1 MSSNRLLLTIPLLVF
16 LGFGYFF
23 VAGIFNS
30 KNNELPSQFIGR
42 EAPNLNLEPFPGS
55 PIPNQE
61 DLTLNGVKLVN
72 YWASWCTPCR
82 AEHPSLQYLAE
93 LGIPIIGINYKD
105 EEEHALGFLAELGNP
120 FQLIGSDPKGRTAVE
135 WGVYGIPET
144 FIVNGE
150 GKVTF
155 RFPGPITQRV
165 LNDLILAE
173 IDKAKYQ

>member
-1 MSSNRLLLTIPLLVF
+1 MLSNRLLLTIPLLVF

-30 KNNELPSQFIGR
+30 NNNGLPSQFIGR

-105 EEEHALGFLAELGNP
+105 EEEQALGFLAELGNP
-120 FQLIGSDPKGRTAVE
+120 FQLIGSDTKGRTAVE

-144 FIVNGE
+144 FVVNGE